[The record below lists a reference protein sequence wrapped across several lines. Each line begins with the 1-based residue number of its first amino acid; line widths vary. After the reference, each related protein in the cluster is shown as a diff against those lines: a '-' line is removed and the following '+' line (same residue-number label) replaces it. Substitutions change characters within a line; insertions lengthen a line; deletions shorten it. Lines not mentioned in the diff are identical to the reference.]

1 MKCPRCNHA
10 DTRVVDS
17 RPSDEG
23 ASIRRRRECPNC
35 GYRFTSYERAQFE
48 PLTVIKRN
56 ARKEAFNPDKLLR
69 GLILASEKRPVDPER
84 LRAFAFSFEDQ
95 FGDTEISSEEIGRRA
110 LAFLRSLDVVAYI
123 RFASVYRD
131 FDNVS
136 KFIEVIQ
143 ELETEVDSSVPERV
157 KLKPRA

>member
-1 MKCPRCNHA
+1 MKCPRCQNL

-48 PLTVIKRN
+48 PLTVLKRSG
-56 ARKEAFNPDKLLR
+56 RKETFDPDKLLR
-69 GLILASEKRPVDPER
+69 GLIIACEKRPVDAER
-84 LRAFAFSFEDQ
+84 LRAFAFSLEDG
-95 FGDTEISSEEIGRRA
+95 FGDTEIESKEIGRRA
-110 LAFLRSLDVVAYI
+110 MKFLRGIDEVAYI

-131 FDNVS
+131 FDNVQD
-136 KFIEVIQ
+136 FIQAVQ
-143 ELETEVDSSVPERV
+143 NLESSDEKPEKKSR
-157 KLKPRA
+157 